1 MPSTLTTQ
9 ILTIYCRKIGFPD
22 R

>member
-1 MPSTLTTQ
+1 MLSTVKAQ